1 MNGGVSE
8 YLISLNIFL
17 SKTLNKVFQ
26 IIRDFDCKQGE
37 QIYWGAFLCDMY
49 VWRVVVSS
57 FTVGIP
63 ASSGIGGASI
73 GPNQT
78 GLKQI

>member
-26 IIRDFDCKQGE
+26 IIRDFVCKQG
-37 QIYWGAFLCDMY
+37 
-49 VWRVVVSS
+49 
-57 FTVGIP
+57 
-63 ASSGIGGASI
+63 
-73 GPNQT
+73 
-78 GLKQI
+78 KQIIGENFMRQRH